1 MDDRALFCQQTL
13 QMDGTMALTLVEVI
27 CQARWC
33 LERVPRTSCRW
44 WIALCCH
51 GI

>member
-1 MDDRALFCQQTL
+1 MEYRALFCQQTL
-13 QMDGTMALTLVEVI
+13 QMVLTLTLVEIV